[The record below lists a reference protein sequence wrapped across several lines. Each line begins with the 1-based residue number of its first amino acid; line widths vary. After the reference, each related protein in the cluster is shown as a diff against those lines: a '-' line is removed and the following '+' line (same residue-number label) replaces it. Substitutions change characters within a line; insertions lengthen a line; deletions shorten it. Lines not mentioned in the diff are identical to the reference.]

1 MKRIS
6 AFKLFILNLFF
17 IPSSVSMH
25 SDASL
30 PVRPERAK
38 DRVAQD
44 RVTTIML
51 DPAGDALS
59 FAHALQM
66 HIEQSV
72 PGTRVILTRTANE
85 TVRPLQHANFAN
97 RLEVDLFLSL
107 RCYEDSSTRPQLAMY
122 TFSYGDYAPSRIQ
135 DLAFYTYDQA
145 YLLASGTTQ
154 KYAHTME
161 DIFKKYAKQFDLLGS
176 FSLPYK
182 PLIGVKAPAI
192 GIEIGLKNK
201 QSWQSFVVPLSEA
214 VAEIINASN

>member
-161 DIFKKYAKQFDLLGS
+161 DIFKKYAKQFD
-176 FSLPYK
+176 
-182 PLIGVKAPAI
+182 GVKAPAI